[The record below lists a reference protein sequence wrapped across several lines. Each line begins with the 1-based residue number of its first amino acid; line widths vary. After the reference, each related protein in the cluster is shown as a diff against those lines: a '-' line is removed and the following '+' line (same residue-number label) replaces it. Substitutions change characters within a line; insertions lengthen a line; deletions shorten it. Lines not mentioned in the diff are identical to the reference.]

1 MHWETRNTYRILF
14 EELKRIL
21 EDLSWGTPKIDL
33 QEIMYEEVVWVHV
46 AQDKV

>member
-1 MHWETRNTYRILF
+1 MHREARNTYKIIF

-21 EDLSWGTPKIDL
+21 EDLRWDTPKIDL
-33 QEIMYEEVVWVHV
+33 QEIMYEEVEWVRV